1 MSNFRKKRFQAGYF
15 FFGGGLILFCWLMV
29 YPDYQKIIFS
39 RENIDDIPDGVL
51 ELLFP
56 FYLIPTLGL
65 SFCLIGFMGF
75 IILGVRYYKEWK

>member
-1 MSNFRKKRFQAGYF
+1 MSNFREKLFRAGYF
-15 FFGGGLILFCWLMV
+15 FFGGGLILVCWVIV
-29 YPDYQKIIFS
+29 YPDYRKIIFN

-51 ELLFP
+51 DLLFQ

-75 IILGVRYYKEWK
+75 LILGIRYYVERN